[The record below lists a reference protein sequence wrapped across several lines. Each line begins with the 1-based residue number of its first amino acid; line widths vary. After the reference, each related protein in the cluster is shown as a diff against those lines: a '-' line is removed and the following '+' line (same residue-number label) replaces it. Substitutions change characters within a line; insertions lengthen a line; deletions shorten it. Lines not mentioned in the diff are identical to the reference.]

1 MTEEDLRSLEQ
12 KFNNMPIDERI
23 DNLLIYL
30 QNSNNLFLTNKPL
43 ADIFNHL
50 FSSSYPI
57 DEDKFFGDV
66 IRKLRE
72 SLAIMI
78 YNDLIYFKSNEFSV
92 KNPKPDILPKGI
104 AINAKG
110 GWLKH
115 IQEIKEEKSILQ
127 KQAQSVIDLAKL
139 IKENQKSQEDTNKTS
154 RRIGWSA
161 VFVALISAIATAG
174 QWSESINSR
183 NEKRQTFQSYH
194 KAHSHCKASNKALK
208 KISGDTISARRNH
221 SK

>member
-57 DEDKFFGDV
+57 DKDEFFGDV
-66 IRKLRE
+66 ISKLRE
-72 SLAIMI
+72 SLAIMV

-139 IKENQKSQEDTNKTS
+139 IKENQKSQEDTNKTTRKIAKYS
-154 RRIGWSA
+154 MIVAAFGSIGT
-161 VFVALISAIATAG
+161 LG
-174 QWSESINSR
+174 QWLLPLNNPNKS
-183 NEKRQTFQSYH
+183 QSH
-194 KAHSHCKASNKALK
+194 KQ
-208 KISGDTISARRNH
+208 RNH
-221 SK
+221 HQEHHQRHHCFQDNKDSE